1 MATTYELS
9 DNIQRGI
16 IYLSKSDPHF
26 LTQAMPMVKA
36 EYFEY
41 PSHQKMYKIVVDYY
55 LKYKKLPSD
64 DFILEDVK
72 QVKTSNE
79 LFSDYRDEL
88 DLINGL
94 DENSLNNE
102 DYLLDLVEGFAKEQ
116 SLKDAI
122 IRSAEMVK
130 AKKYS
135 EIEPIM
141 RDAMTVSRNVDL
153 GLDYFS
159 DIEERWD
166 RLNSDTHNAEHRTIF
181 KSLNDALEGGLASKE
196 LAMVVAP
203 PGVGKSLYLANQAVR
218 SCLDGSN
225 VLYITL
231 EMAEDR
237 VAQRLDSI
245 FSRIKQDQ
253 LKHRCD
259 DLKNRLEQVTATVP
273 DRGGLKIKEFPTK
286 RAGVNQLRAYLNQ
299 LSNYENFK
307 PDVIIIDYLELL
319 ATESEMAEYQAQ
331 ERLAQELRGLA
342 IEHKCLVW
350 TATQTNREGKKVRLI
365 TDTELADSYGKTR
378 VCDLV
383 ISINQ
388 DEEEFDKGKSR
399 IYIIKSRN
407 GRARFI
413 IPAKMDYQRLVI
425 GQE

>member
-41 PSHQKMYKIVVDYY
+41 PSHQKMYKIIVDYY

-88 DLINGL
+88 NLINTL

-159 DIEERWD
+159 DIGERWD
-166 RLNSDTHNAEHRTIF
+166 RLNSDKHNAEHRTIF
-181 KSLNDALEGGLASKE
+181 ESLNDALEGGLASKE

-225 VLYITL
+225 VLYISL
-231 EMAEDR
+231 EMSEDR

-245 FSRIKQDQ
+245 FSRIRQDQ
-253 LKHRCD
+253 LKNRCE
-259 DLKNRLEQVTATVP
+259 DLKERLEQVTATVP
-273 DRGGLKIKEFPTK
+273 DRGQLKIKEFPTK
-286 RAGVNQLRAYLNQ
+286 RAGINQVRAYLNQ
-299 LSNYENFK
+299 LNNYENFI
-307 PDVIIIDYLELL
+307 PDVIIVDYLELL
-319 ATESEMAEYQAQ
+319 ATETDMAEYQAQ

-350 TATQTNREGKKVRLI
+350 TATQTNREGRKVRLI

-383 ISINQ
+383 MSINQ

-399 IYIIKSRN
+399 VYIIKSRN

-425 GQE
+425 AQD

>member
-1 MATTYELS
+1 
-9 DNIQRGI
+9 
-16 IYLSKSDPHF
+16 
-26 LTQAMPMVKA
+26 MVK
-36 EYFEY
+36 
-41 PSHQKMYKIVVDYY
+41 S
-55 LKYKKLPSD
+55 
-64 DFILEDVK
+64 
-72 QVKTSNE
+72 
-79 LFSDYRDEL
+79 
-88 DLINGL
+88 
-94 DENSLNNE
+94 
-102 DYLLDLVEGFAKEQ
+102 
-116 SLKDAI
+116 
-122 IRSAEMVK
+122 
-130 AKKYS
+130 KKYT

-159 DIEERWD
+159 DIEERWA
-166 RLNSDTHNAEHRTIF
+166 RLNSDTNSAEHRTIF
-181 KSLNDALEGGLASKE
+181 ESLNEALEGGLASKE

-225 VLYITL
+225 VLYISL

-245 FSRIKQDQ
+245 FSRIRQDQ
-253 LKHRCD
+253 LKDRCD
-259 DLKNRLEQVTATVP
+259 DLKDRLNQVTTTVP
-273 DRGGLKIKEFPTK
+273 NRGQLKIKEFPTK
-286 RAGVNQLRAYLNQ
+286 RASVNQVRAYLNQ
-299 LSNYENFK
+299 LSNYENFS
-307 PDVIIIDYLELL
+307 PDVIIVDYLELL
-319 ATESEMAEYQAQ
+319 ATDSEMAEYQSQ

-407 GRARFI
+407 GRARFV
-413 IPAKMDYQRLVI
+413 IPARMDYQRLVI
-425 GQE
+425 GQES

>member
-1 MATTYELS
+1 MTTTYELS

-16 IYLSKSDPHF
+16 IYLAKSDVGF
-26 LTQAMPMVKA
+26 LTQAMPMVKG

-41 PSHQKMYKIVVDYY
+41 PSHQKMYNIIVDYY
-55 LKYKKLPSD
+55 VKYKKLPSD

-72 QVKTSNE
+72 KVKTSNE

-88 DLINGL
+88 TLINNL
-94 DENSLNNE
+94 DEKSINNE
-102 DYLLDLVEGFAKEQ
+102 DYILDLVEGFAKEQ

-130 AKKYS
+130 SKKYE

-159 DIEERWD
+159 EIEERWA
-166 RLNSDTHNAEHRTIF
+166 RLNTDSNSAEHRTIF
-181 KSLNDALEGGLASKE
+181 ESLNEALEGGLASKE

-225 VLYITL
+225 VLYISL

-245 FSRIKQDQ
+245 FSRIRQDQ
-253 LKHRCD
+253 LKDRCD
-259 DLKNRLEQVTATVP
+259 DLKDRLNQVTSTVP
-273 DRGGLKIKEFPTK
+273 DRGKLKIKEFPTK
-286 RAGVNQLRAYLNQ
+286 RASVNQVRAYLNQ
-299 LSNYENFK
+299 LSNYENFC
-307 PDVIIIDYLELL
+307 PDVIIVDYLELL
-319 ATESEMAEYQAQ
+319 ATDSDMAEYQSQ

-413 IPAKMDYQRLVI
+413 IPARMDYQRLVI
-425 GQE
+425 GQD

>member
-319 ATESEMAEYQAQ
+319 ATESEMAEYQDQ

-399 IYIIKSRN
+399 VYIIKSRN